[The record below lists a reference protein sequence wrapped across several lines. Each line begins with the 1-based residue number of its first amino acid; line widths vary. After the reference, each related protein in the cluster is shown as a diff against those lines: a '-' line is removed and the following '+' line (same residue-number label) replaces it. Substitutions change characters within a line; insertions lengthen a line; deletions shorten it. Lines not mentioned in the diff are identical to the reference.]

1 MFSEKPFSAKFVQN
15 KENFGLIDTIKPAEQ
30 NQAAHDVGQ
39 SLIRTG
45 FLGFKKT
52 FYFFFHKPLFLKGC

>member
-1 MFSEKPFSAKFVQN
+1 MFSEKPFGAKFVQN
-15 KENFGLIDTIKPAEQ
+15 KENLGLIDTIKPAEQ
-30 NQAAHDVGQ
+30 DQTAHDVGQ

-45 FLGFKKT
+45 FLGFKEI